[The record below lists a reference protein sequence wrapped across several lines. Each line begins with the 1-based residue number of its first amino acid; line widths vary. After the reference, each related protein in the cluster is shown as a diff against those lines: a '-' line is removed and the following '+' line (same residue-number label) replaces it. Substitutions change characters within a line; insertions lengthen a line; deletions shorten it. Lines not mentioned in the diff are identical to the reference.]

1 MHINAQPCMKS
12 AMNSL
17 VTPVLGCDC
26 TVSPGNATFGTVAK
40 ESDYDLH
47 SHSHTD
53 SGKSIY
59 KLLTEF
65 PSDVISGAG
74 RVTAPDDCSPWL
86 GKCRLLILAGLTREM
101 SERGR
106 RMKAI

>member
-1 MHINAQPCMKS
+1 MHINALPRIKS

-17 VTPVLGCDC
+17 VTPVVGCDC
-26 TVSPGNATFGTVAK
+26 TVSLGDAAVGTVAK
-40 ESDYDLH
+40 ASDYDLH
-47 SHSHTD
+47 VHSHTD

-65 PSDVISGAG
+65 PNDVTSGAG

-101 SERGR
+101 SERGF
-106 RMKAI
+106 KGEDG

>member
-1 MHINAQPCMKS
+1 MHINALPCIKS

-17 VTPVLGCDC
+17 VTPVVGCDC
-26 TVSPGNATFGTVAK
+26 TVNLGDAAVGTVAK
-40 ESDYDLH
+40 ASDYDLH
-47 SHSHTD
+47 VHSHTD

-65 PSDVISGAG
+65 PNDVTSGAG

-101 SERGR
+101 SERGF
-106 RMKAI
+106 KGEDG